1 MNQRVHKLVMPND
14 YTAELR
20 TQDDGWAVT
29 LRLRGEIVRSAWT
42 AGTKVDAIALIGPQ
56 ARECDIVA
64 TLATAETEDECERIY
79 RRWLDQQEDEYGWSH
94 GRKTGGDGAVRRHRG
109 DSGRGRDPR
118 LEGAACRAVG

>member
-1 MNQRVHKLVMPND
+1 MSIRKEYRHCKPNANRVLVERSP
-14 YTAELR
+14 
-20 TQDDGWAVT
+20 DGGWRVVA
-29 LRLRGEIVRSAWT
+29 R
-42 AGTKVDAIALIGPQ
+42 KHDALIGPQ

-64 TLATAETEDECERIY
+64 TLATAETEGECERIY